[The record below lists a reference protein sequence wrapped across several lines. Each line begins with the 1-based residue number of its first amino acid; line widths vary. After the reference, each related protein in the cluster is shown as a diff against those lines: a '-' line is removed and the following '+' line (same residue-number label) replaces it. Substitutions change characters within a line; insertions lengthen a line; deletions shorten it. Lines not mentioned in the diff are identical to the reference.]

1 MMILMRFDSEMP
13 MVEDVCLQRLD
24 AGVGPTVGAAPVW
37 VHLPWWQQQIHRFQ
51 FDKKMIFTCK

>member
-37 VHLPWWQQQIHRFQ
+37 AHLSSLVPSAPNLFHTDNGSQCF
-51 FDKKMIFTCK
+51 